1 MHFALRITGI
11 YFVAGAVILCCSCEK
26 HHLGE
31 MPEVQKEH
39 VDIASESS
47 ESSET
52 STTPEERS
60 PSPTPSATPTPAEF
74 FPESTPP

>member
-47 ESSET
+47 ET
-52 STTPEERS
+52 STAPEESS
-60 PSPTPSATPTPAEF
+60 PSPTPSATRTPAEF

>member
-1 MHFALRITGI
+1 MHFALRKTGI
-11 YFVAGAVILCCSCEK
+11 CFVAGAVILCCSCEK

-39 VDIASESS
+39 VDVAAE
-47 ESSET
+47 
-52 STTPEERS
+52 PEENPAAAREADMSAS
-60 PSPTPSATPTPAEF
+60 PSPSGTLTPAEF